1 MVKLRTRLNK
11 YRATSREQC
20 SQGREENAKE
30 NQRKGARK
38 GVVKLGCFCA
48 AAARGTCCS
57 NWTVHSSL
65 TWLAC
70 VCGHYRTAHQKHT
83 KCNYDQEETQSIY
96 HLFLEVFACMLYTR
110 NNDVNFTTPRQYPVS
125 LLLLLLL
132 PSVQHQKK
140 KTNKQE
146 NNSKSTIKLHCSECC
161 PVGFVDVVVAAGQ
174 CSHPRLKEPA
184 VFTVKKNKNAI
195 STGNYFSS
203 FSHVLIQYV
212 YMHPPLPSASK
223 NINLNLCDAY

>member
-1 MVKLRTRLNK
+1 M
-11 YRATSREQC
+11 
-20 SQGREENAKE
+20 
-30 NQRKGARK
+30 
-38 GVVKLGCFCA
+38 
-48 AAARGTCCS
+48 
-57 NWTVHSSL
+57 
-65 TWLAC
+65 
-70 VCGHYRTAHQKHT
+70 CGHYRTAHQKHT

-140 KTNKQE
+140 KNKQTNKQE

-184 VFTVKKNKNAI
+184 VFTAKKKKKMQSPPVITSARLAMCLSSTFTCIRLFSPCRKI
-195 STGNYFSS
+195 S
-203 FSHVLIQYV
+203 I
-212 YMHPPLPSASK
+212 
-223 NINLNLCDAY
+223 